1 MRNQSEEQNVI
12 DEAIRLLCDL
22 PPEILVRIVMRIADE
37 LGRRGLLYGEY
48 GASIASLVGDML

>member
-1 MRNQSEEQNVI
+1 MQNYSEEQDI
-12 DEAIRLLCDL
+12 IAEAIWLLRDL
-22 PPEILVRIVMRIADE
+22 PPEILVHIVMRIADE